1 VFALAIDARS
11 PQTVYAGTNFGTLLS
26 SDAGT
31 SWTSENSGVNGTV
44 VNALA
49 ISGGAMYAATGGSGV
64 LRSDDGGASWKPV
77 ETDALTVFSVV
88 SDGTAVYAGTDQGLW
103 RSTAGGDW
111 SPVATALATAS
122 VYSIAVDASDP
133 SVLYA
138 GICMGGLY
146 RSADGGN
153 TWSVEALGAANLTV
167 FAVAIDPAHP
177 ASVYAGTDHGLFES
191 FDGGATWN
199 AAPEM
204 SGSVF
209 SLAIDPPSGTVYA
222 GTDASGVFLSRNGG
236 ATWMPSSTGLPAASV
251 YTLAVDRGKPGVL
264 YAGTR
269 DSGIFRSP
277 DGGNSWTADNAGLTS
292 TTVFSLA
299 FGSSSASRVY
309 AGTYGGGVFGNL
321 ASGPAAQPVGRR
333 AVVPIAP
340 PAAVPVGGSR

>member
-1 VFALAIDARS
+1 
-11 PQTVYAGTNFGTLLS
+11 
-26 SDAGT
+26 
-31 SWTSENSGVNGTV
+31 VNGTV
-44 VNALA
+44 VNAIA

-64 LRSDDGGASWKPV
+64 LRSEDGGASWKAV
-77 ETDALTVFSVV
+77 ESGALTVFSVV
-88 SDGTAVYAGTDQGLW
+88 SDGTPVPTVYAGTDQGLW

-111 SPVATALATAS
+111 SPIATALATNN
-122 VYSIAVDASDP
+122 VYAIAVDASDP
-133 SVLYA
+133 SVLFA
-138 GICMGGLY
+138 GTCMGGLY

-153 TWSVEALGAANLTV
+153 TWALEALGAANPTV

-199 AAPEM
+199 AASEV

-209 SLAIDPPSGTVYA
+209 SLAIDPASGSVYA

-236 ATWMPSSTGLPAASV
+236 TTWMPSSTGLPDASV
-251 YTLAVDRGKPGVL
+251 YALAVDRSKPGLL
-264 YAGTR
+264 YAGTQ
-269 DSGIFRSP
+269 DGGVFRSP
-277 DGGNSWTADNAGLTS
+277 DGGSSWTADNAGLTS

-299 FGSSSASRVY
+299 FDPSSASRVY

-333 AVVPIAP
+333 AVVPAAP
-340 PAAVPVGGSR
+340 PVVVPVGGSR